1 MTPAVENNI
10 LYIWNV
16 GHCREQSK
24 TIDPSLYVA
33 TNLSYPTLSSLP
45 TEVYVYDGS
54 QMPVLRFLNAGT

>member
-33 TNLSYPTLSSLP
+33 TNLSYSTLSSLP
-45 TEVYVYDGS
+45 TEVDVYDGS
-54 QMPVLRFLNAGT
+54 